1 MDTETTTARIRALN
15 DAFRKTLDPTLG
27 RAVLTAGVNA
37 LPNDVRATL
46 EVVDTE
52 PVTKGQTASSSYKP
66 AVLSNGVRTTV
77 PPHIVPGT
85 RMVEHAMMRLRRIG
99 LAQTIGGE
107 LHRLH
112 EGGRKDVEFNN
123 AGGVAVAGILGGVV
137 LGLGASYLA
146 LAYGAVLG
154 PKIQTIMVIVGLSL
168 GGLVAL
174 TSAFFGLVIPRHVS
188 REPKDWGC
196 CKGKNE

>member
-1 MDTETTTARIRALN
+1 MSPKKMGEGREYWGDEN
-15 DAFRKTLDPTLG
+15 KRKPYMTH
-27 RAVLTAGVNA
+27 
-37 LPNDVRATL
+37 
-46 EVVDTE
+46 E
-52 PVTKGQTASSSYKP
+52 
-66 AVLSNGVRTTV
+66 
-77 PPHIVPGT
+77 
-85 RMVEHAMMRLRRIG
+85 RLHD
-99 LAQTIGGE
+99 
-107 LHRLH
+107 LHRMH
-112 EGGRKDVEFNN
+112 EGGHKDVEFNN

-196 CKGKNE
+196 CKGKDE